1 MVETTTR
8 RTGSLLKAGAVAVV
22 VSVVLN
28 HFLQAGAL
36 ALFEI
41 PHEFPP
47 LHGPGPVIFFSVV
60 GAVTGVGVFAG
71 IAGVSARPISV
82 FRIVAGVVLVLSFI
96 PDLWLLT
103 ASGGANFP
111 GATPAGVG
119 TLMLMHVASA
129 AVVVWAVGR
138 WS

>member
-71 IAGVSARPISV
+71 VSARPISV

>member
-1 MVETTTR
+1 MVETTAR

-47 LHGPGPVIFFSVV
+47 LHGPGPVIFFSVF
-60 GAVTGVGVFAG
+60 GAVAGVGVFAG
-71 IAGVSARPISV
+71 IAGVSARPIPV
-82 FRIVAGVVLVLSFI
+82 FRVVAGVTLVLSFI

-103 ASGGANFP
+103 ESGAANAP
-111 GATPAGVG
+111 GGTPAGVG
-119 TLMLMHVASA
+119 TLMLMHVVSA
-129 AVVVWAVGR
+129 AAVVWAVER

>member
-8 RTGSLLKAGAVAVV
+8 RTGALLKAGAVAVV

-41 PHEFPP
+41 PHDFSP
-47 LHGPGPVIFFSVV
+47 LHGPGPVLFFSVI

-71 IAGVSARPISV
+71 IAVCPPV
-82 FRIVAGVVLVLSFI
+82 LFRCFGSWRESCLSSRSS
-96 PDLWLLT
+96 LT
-103 ASGGANFP
+103 CGC
-111 GATPAGVG
+111 
-119 TLMLMHVASA
+119 
-129 AVVVWAVGR
+129 
-138 WS
+138 